1 MSRTVLVWV
10 SLAAI
15 IATGQP
21 TQKFFERKKPS
32 AGVPFAWPST
42 WADVSNTSITRP
54 NILRFLKDLDRDNLP
69 QMLTDIQ
76 SFRFVPL
83 EKDRFYMVADVDA
96 SANGFFGDLQ
106 IVRCDRAACIV
117 GNELTVAE
125 DLETDLVDVDLD
137 GVFEVITKE
146 SPGFRTR
153 STYGSPPFVY
163 AIKSLVRGEF
173 VDVSAKYSDYF
184 KSHILARMEA
194 DRKAIESDIAN
205 VDRSPVVL
213 SNQELKIELQYV
225 QDDYHRR
232 VLGER
237 TAGLDNAL
245 KWARSDDE
253 ALREFGVKALEP
265 VDSSV
270 AAAELLRIANTGQPG
285 GPGHASAS
293 DDARNALLR
302 RAQKRL
308 APPPANGAKKH

>member
-1 MSRTVLVWV
+1 MSSSILVWIF
-10 SLAAI
+10 LAATVV
-15 IATGQP
+15 AGQQ

-32 AGVPFAWPST
+32 GVAPFAWPST
-42 WADVSNTSITRP
+42 WADVSNLNLTKTKV
-54 NILRFLKDLDRDNLP
+54 LRFLKDLDRDSG
-69 QMLTDIQ
+69 MLEAIQ

-83 EKDRFYMVADVDA
+83 EKDRFYLVADVDA
-96 SANGFFGDLQ
+96 SGNGLFGTLE
-106 IVRCDRAACIV
+106 IVRCERASCIV
-117 GNELTVAE
+117 GRDLSVAE

-137 GVFEVITKE
+137 GAFEVITKE
-146 SPGFRTR
+146 SPGFRTL

-163 AIKSLVRGEF
+163 AIKSLIRGEL

-194 DRKAIESDIAN
+194 DRKAIEAEIAN
-205 VDRSPVVL
+205 VDRSPAVL
-213 SNQELKIELQYV
+213 SNQELKTELQYV

-245 KWARSDDE
+245 KWARSNDE
-253 ALREFGVKALEP
+253 GLREFGVKALEP
-265 VDSSV
+265 IDSSI

-285 GPGHASAS
+285 GTGRASAS

-302 RAQKRL
+302 RAQKKL
-308 APPPANGAKKH
+308 TPPPANGAQKQ